1 MRIDHRI
8 VKRTKAPNRLR
19 SAKAPVMRAGVI
31 AANISWN
38 IANNMNGMVTA

>member
-1 MRIDHRI
+1 M
-8 VKRTKAPNRLR
+8 VNSTNAPKRLR
-19 SAKAPVMRAGVI
+19 SAKAPVMSAGVI